1 MERDII
7 RIILQYLHSH
17 GYRLLCGVRCS
28 YTTSAMVLQEES
40 GMVTR
45 DTSNRT
51 PIIQSIKTKIIAG
64 DWEESESVLKEQC
77 SDKCFFHSPLT
88 RRQFRFLSYLLYKQ
102 IFLELI
108 SRNEHQKAL
117 HYLFKYIK
125 PLEEVCEQHFPGE
138 FKELCYLLSVKVVSF
153 APLNGRASTTVP
165 TSSTG
170 RECSALARSSQIRS
184 RTPSSTSRSSWRS
197 Q

>member
-17 GYRLLCGVRCS
+17 GYRLSYGVMRS

-125 PLEEVCEQHFPGE
+125 PLEEVCEPFLMQLGFIARTPR
-138 FKELCYLLSVKVVSF
+138 
-153 APLNGRASTTVP
+153 GRTAT
-165 TSSTG
+165 
-170 RECSALARSSQIRS
+170 ALAYKHLGILKDGQQTLDNIE
-184 RTPSSTSRSSWRS
+184 
-197 Q
+197 